1 MCNIMYHITAHMR
14 NNTQHASNAGPVGA
28 RGTARTPDEVAGVF
42 DSREPEADAM
52 QDTRGTAPQTQDAP
66 DRLSDDPQTPAPPVI
81 DECPF

>member
-1 MCNIMYHITAHMR
+1 MLSIIVADIDSHA
-14 NNTQHASNAGPVGA
+14 NTQHALTLAPSSA
-28 RGTARTPDEVAGVF
+28 RGTARTPGEVAGVV